1 MDGAPDASKTSMNT
15 PDRSAS
21 AKSAWPRIPARYA
34 HLVGPLLLSCLMTL
48 LVSLI
53 ATLRS
58 LGLVDGLFRI
68 WMGAWLLSWMAA
80 FPALLLVQPLVRRIM
95 NVIVAKP

>member
-1 MDGAPDASKTSMNT
+1 MNT
-15 PDRSAS
+15 PNRSAS
-21 AKSAWPRIPARYA
+21 GKSAWPKIPARYTY
-34 HLVGPLLLSCLMTL
+34 LVMPLLLSFLMTF

-53 ATLRS
+53 STLRS

-68 WMGAWLLSWMAA
+68 WMGAWLLSWMVA

-95 NVIVAKP
+95 SVIVEKP